1 MFQFPSEMLP
11 CMEKTFFFS
20 QQLWDLEADLFID
33 WVVLEFPHFCCI
45 LGQLI
50 VLTATCKNYDSVSEQ
65 WST

>member
-1 MFQFPSEMLP
+1 MLQFPPEMLP

-20 QQLWDLEADLFID
+20 PQQLRDLESDLFID
-33 WVVLEFPHFCCI
+33 WVVLAFPHFCCI

-65 WST
+65 